1 MAEMDSERLDVS
13 KLASSL
19 PLKLM
24 CYNLELGTWEYDW
37 ALRLAQTQRGHIKSR
52 YRPRLKKEGPQF
64 QPDEESAAAAA
75 IHESIVGTGVRLAI
89 VGEDNSKS

>member
-37 ALRLAQTQRGHIKSR
+37 ALRLAQHKDVLHGENVIL
-52 YRPRLKKEGPQF
+52 RPKAEGLVMSQLR
-64 QPDEESAAAAA
+64 
-75 IHESIVGTGVRLAI
+75 TGVRLAI